1 MANIAIE
8 SLQLIKRYRGQP
20 KESQPALDA
29 VNLQIEVGQLY
40 GLVGPDGAGK
50 TTLIRILATVIEPT
64 AGSARLAGFDVV
76 GQAEQVRARLGYMPQ
91 AFSLYP
97 DLTVMEN
104 LRFFAD
110 INGVPREKQNSRIE
124 ELLEFARLTEFTAR
138 RSENLSGGMRK
149 KLALACALIH
159 DPKILLLDEPTTGVD
174 PVSRRELWRLLS
186 KVIQQGV
193 TVLVSTPYM
202 DEAERCNTVS
212 IINQGRIL
220 ISGAPAELEAQLPFR
235 IVEVKAK
242 PRRALR
248 AMADRMEGV
257 ISWRAV
263 GDRLRLSVS
272 DPAKVMPRIEKELK
286 KDGAEISIL
295 REASLLMED
304 VFIHLVEKQEAQS

>member
-1 MANIAIE
+1 MSISIE
-8 SLQLIKRYRGQP
+8 SLQLIKRYPGQK
-20 KESQPALDA
+20 KEDRPAIDA
-29 VNLQIEVGQLY
+29 IDLTVEVGQLY

-50 TTLIRILATVIEPT
+50 TTLLRILSTVMEPT
-64 AGSARLAGFDVV
+64 SGSARLAGFDVMK
-76 GQAEQVRARLGYMPQ
+76 QSEDVRALLGYMPQ

-104 LRFFAD
+104 LKFFAD
-110 INGVPREKQNSRIE
+110 INGVSAQKQKTRIA

>member
-1 MANIAIE
+1 MSIAIE
-8 SLQLIKRYRGQP
+8 SLQLIKRYPGQK
-20 KESQPALDA
+20 KEDRPAIDTIDLT
-29 VNLQIEVGQLY
+29 VESGQLY

-50 TTLIRILATVIEPT
+50 TTLLRILSTVMEPT
-64 AGSARLAGFDVV
+64 SGSAQLAGFDVMK
-76 GQAEQVRARLGYMPQ
+76 QSEDVRALLGYMPQ

-104 LRFFAD
+104 LKFFAD
-110 INGVPREKQNSRIE
+110 INGVSAQKQKTRID
-124 ELLEFARLTEFTAR
+124 ELLEFARLTEFTMR

-212 IINQGRIL
+212 IINRGRVL

-248 AMADRMEGV
+248 AVADRTEGV
-257 ISWRAV
+257 IRWRAV

-272 DPAKVMPRIEKELK
+272 DPAKVMPRIEAELK
-286 KDGAEISIL
+286 KAGAEISIL